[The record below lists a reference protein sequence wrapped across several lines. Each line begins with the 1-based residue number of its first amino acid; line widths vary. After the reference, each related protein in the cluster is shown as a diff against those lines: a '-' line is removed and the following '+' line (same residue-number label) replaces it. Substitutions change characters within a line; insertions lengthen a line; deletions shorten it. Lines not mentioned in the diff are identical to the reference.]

1 MMPWIESFQR
11 PTTIPEALQL
21 VRRGGRRTRFVAGAT
36 DVLVQADPSTRILVD
51 VTRLKLN
58 YIKRQGK
65 GWAIGA
71 ATTMAA
77 LEQSKEMQ
85 RLADGI
91 LAQAAATCGSVQN
104 RNLATIGGNLANASP
119 AADSA
124 PPLLVLD
131 AEVVMVGPKG
141 RRRLPLTKFFRGVR
155 KTALNGALLVEVFI
169 PPLPKGRA
177 AWSFHKLARLA
188 SDISVVNAAVGLGLD
203 GKGNCQW
210 ARIALGAVA
219 PTPFRL
225 LEVEKRLQGKRLDRA
240 LVEQACAQ
248 VGEQV
253 RPITDVRST
262 SSYRREMSGVLVRRA
277 LLECA
282 EGMGH
287 KL

>member
-58 YIKRQGK
+58 YIKRQEK

-210 ARIALGAVA
+210 ARIALGAYPHPVHWA
-219 PTPFRL
+219 SA
-225 LEVEKRLQGKRLDRA
+225 V
-240 LVEQACAQ
+240 
-248 VGEQV
+248 VGAIGGYFV
-253 RPITDVRST
+253 GWAW
-262 SSYRREMSGVLVRRA
+262 YRWRGDII
-277 LLECA
+277 
-282 EGMGH
+282 
-287 KL
+287 